1 MLWGVPHQRCIFHKI
16 KNLADHLVF
25 HDLKVAPAEP
35 KEQALRD
42 AKRAR
47 KKAVLAEAGWVYEGA
62 SAADIESRARLFS
75 MSWKAREPEAV
86 ANFWGNFHKTLAYL
100 SVDLEPSLFCLIRTT
115 NLLERFHK
123 EARRK
128 QRDIGMFQ
136 SEQGCE
142 VVWYLLA
149 MRESAK
155 QRAALQ
161 NRL

>member
-1 MLWGVPHQRCIFHKI
+1 MVSRT
-16 KNLADHLVF
+16 
-25 HDLKVAPAEP
+25 
-35 KEQALRD
+35 
-42 AKRAR
+42 
-47 KKAVLAEAGWVYEGA
+47 AEAGWVDEGT

-75 MSWKAREPEAV
+75 MIWKDREPGAV

-100 SVDLEPSLFCLIRTT
+100 SVEMAPSLVCLIHIT
-115 NLLERFHK
+115 NLLK

-128 QRDIGMFQ
+128 QGDIGMFQ

-142 VVWYLLA
+142 VVWYLLS

-161 NRL
+161 NRP